1 MISGSLLLY
10 PPNHKGSSNES
21 FFVKFLKLIYIKIME
36 RIERRRDKVIKKEPA
51 RNSVETQP
59 AYVTFSLVLHV

>member
-1 MISGSLLLY
+1 
-10 PPNHKGSSNES
+10 
-21 FFVKFLKLIYIKIME
+21 ME
-36 RIERRRDKVIKKEPA
+36 RKERRRDKVIKKEPA